1 CKTLIKFLSSR
12 FQRKQAIEYYKQVIQ
27 IKENAGTFANSSLV
41 RKQLSI
47 SLSDTL
53 CKLAGQLLISDSG
66 HHVMTEA
73 VAYLYRSLDLR
84 ATYLGSSH
92 SSIHGILQLL
102 REIEWIR
109 SRRCWPQGKSRQHS
123 EGSRNGT
130 SLWEH
135 LLKLNYHS
143 AQSANTVSSVICMN
157 ADKLQRAKSMDLA
170 SHTISDKSKCAS
182 GKGKKVLRPIIS
194 VSIEKTPRKTQNNV
208 ELWNGPEK
216 EASLKKQDYSSKI
229 LSLGK
234 MDGVV
239 KLSRQRILSAKGK
252 SEKGQITT
260 IYPHPLVIG
269 SLSTNN
275 PFFVS
280 EKWLFHSPDYS
291 SISQKSFFEGRPQF
305 ETKLLKTSNDT
316 NKV

>member
-1 CKTLIKFLSSR
+1 MSGSGVGDVGLKAR
-12 FQRKQAIEYYKQVIQ
+12 
-27 IKENAGTFANSSLV
+27 GG
-41 RKQLSI
+41 SI
-47 SLSDTL
+47 
-53 CKLAGQLLISDSG
+53 
-66 HHVMTEA
+66 
-73 VAYLYRSLDLR
+73 LR
-84 ATYLGSSH
+84 
-92 SSIHGILQLL
+92 
-102 REIEWIR
+102 
-109 SRRCWPQGKSRQHS
+109 
-123 EGSRNGT
+123 SRNGT

-143 AQSANTVSSVICMN
+143 AQSSNTVSSVICMN

-194 VSIEKTPRKTQNNV
+194 VSIEEKTPRKTQNNV

-239 KLSRQRILSAKGK
+239 KLSWQRILSAKGK

-275 PFFVS
+275 PFSIS

-291 SISQKSFFEGRPQF
+291 SISQKSFFERRPQF
-305 ETKLLKTSNDT
+305 ETKLSKTSNDT

>member
-1 CKTLIKFLSSR
+1 MNR
-12 FQRKQAIEYYKQVIQ
+12 WY
-27 IKENAGTFANSSLV
+27 
-41 RKQLSI
+41 
-47 SLSDTL
+47 
-53 CKLAGQLLISDSG
+53 
-66 HHVMTEA
+66 
-73 VAYLYRSLDLR
+73 
-84 ATYLGSSH
+84 
-92 SSIHGILQLL
+92 
-102 REIEWIR
+102 
-109 SRRCWPQGKSRQHS
+109 S

-130 SLWEH
+130 SLWDH

-143 AQSANTVSSVICMN
+143 AHSSNTVSSAICMN
-157 ADKLQRAKSMDLA
+157 TDKLQRAKSMDLA
-170 SHTISDKSKCAS
+170 AHTIADKSKCAS

-194 VSIEKTPRKTQNNV
+194 ISIEEKTPWKTQNNL

-239 KLSRQRILSAKGK
+239 KCSRQRILSAKGK

-260 IYPHPLVIG
+260 IYRHPLVVG
-269 SLSTNN
+269 SFNTNN
-275 PFFVS
+275 PWESISEFIS

-291 SISQKSFFEGRPQF
+291 SVSQKSCFESRPQF